1 MPLFVFQNK
10 KLFIS
15 VEGPSGCN
23 SYALFKYFKKNES
36 EVAIEL
42 YHDEWK
48 RRPLTLFEYF
58 RRIYTLSLAKIL
70 VTTHGPISLPNRA
83 ELNTWHGPLFK
94 SVRIME
100 NPFY

>member
-1 MPLFVFQNK
+1 MFSLIRKYIFLIIRYILPLFVFPKQK
-10 KLFIS
+10 IIFIS
-15 VEGPSGCN
+15 VGPSGCN

-58 RRIYTLSLAKIL
+58 RRIYTLSLAKVL

-83 ELNTWHGPLFK
+83 ELNT
-94 SVRIME
+94 
-100 NPFY
+100 